1 MIRPW
6 PGLLAAL
13 LCVAGGASGQPQDP
27 PPAQDPAP
35 QRVALAQSLT
45 PPCLSIVQ
53 DAASIGLPRDVLERA
68 AAIAR
73 TSPTAPRDD
82 EAQRLAWIAGT
93 RAQALLDAAETAS
106 ATRDRFGCNALAYA
120 KVPADSLYLVGQL
133 LEHGQAAVWL
143 PASGR
148 FAATVDI
155 RRDNPQCQRGP
166 MGSLAYRV
174 DDEKTPLLFLV
185 ACVT

>member
-1 MIRPW
+1 M
-6 PGLLAAL
+6 
-13 LCVAGGASGQPQDP
+13 
-27 PPAQDPAP
+27 
-35 QRVALAQSLT
+35 
-45 PPCLSIVQ
+45 
-53 DAASIGLPRDVLERA
+53 
-68 AAIAR
+68 
-73 TSPTAPRDD
+73 
-82 EAQRLAWIAGT
+82 
-93 RAQALLDAAETAS
+93 
-106 ATRDRFGCNALAYA
+106 TRDRFGCNALAYA
-120 KVPADSLYLVGQL
+120 KAPADSLYLVGQL

-155 RRDNPQCQRGP
+155 RRDNPHCQRGP

>member
-13 LCVAGGASGQPQDP
+13 LGAAGGAGGQTRDET
-27 PPAQDPAP
+27 PAQDPPA

-53 DAASIGLPRDVLERA
+53 ETASIGLPRDVLERA

-73 TSPTAPRDD
+73 TSPNAPRGD

-93 RAQALLDAAETAS
+93 RAQTLLDAAETAGV
-106 ATRDRFGCNALAYA
+106 TRDRFGCNALGYA

-133 LEHGQAAVWL
+133 LEHGQAAVWRS
-143 PASGR
+143 ASGR
-148 FAATVDI
+148 FAATVEI
-155 RRDNPQCQRGP
+155 RHDNPKCQQGP
-166 MGSLAYRV
+166 MGSMAYRI
-174 DDEKTPLLFLV
+174 DAEKKPLLFLV
-185 ACVT
+185 ECVT

>member
-6 PGLLAAL
+6 SGLLAAL

-27 PPAQDPAP
+27 SPAQDPPP
-35 QRVALAQSLT
+35 QRIALAQSLT

-73 TSPTAPRDD
+73 TSPTAPHGN

-93 RAQALLDAAETAS
+93 RAQALLDAAEGAGV
-106 ATRDRFGCNALAYA
+106 TRDRFGCNALAYA
-120 KVPADSLYLVGQL
+120 KVPADSFYIVGQL

>member
-1 MIRPW
+1 MIRHW
-6 PGLLAAL
+6 PAL
-13 LCVAGGASGQPQDP
+13 LGTLLGLAGSAGGRTPEQT
-27 PPAQDPAP
+27 PAQDPAP

-45 PPCLSIVQ
+45 APCVSIVQ
-53 DAASIGLPRDVLERA
+53 DTASIGLQRDVLERA

-73 TSPTAPRDD
+73 TSPTAPHGN

-93 RAQALLDAAETAS
+93 RAQALLDAAEGAGV
-106 ATRDRFGCNALAYA
+106 TRDRFGCNALAYA

-155 RRDNPQCQRGP
+155 RRDNTQCQRGP

>member
-6 PGLLAAL
+6 PAL
-13 LCVAGGASGQPQDP
+13 LGALLGVAGAASAQPQDP

-35 QRVALAQSLT
+35 QRAALAQSLT

-53 DAASIGLPRDVLERA
+53 DTASIGLPRDVLERG

-82 EAQRLAWIAGT
+82 ETQRLAWIAGT
-93 RAQALLDAAETAS
+93 RAQALLDAAEA
-106 ATRDRFGCNALAYA
+106 AGVTRDRFGCNALAYD
-120 KVPADSLYLVGQL
+120 KVPADSLYLVGDL
-133 LEHGQAAVWL
+133 LGQGQAAVWL
-143 PASGR
+143 TASAR
-148 FAATVDI
+148 FAARVEI
-155 RRDNPQCQRGP
+155 RRDNPQCQQGP
-166 MGSLAYRV
+166 MGSVAYRI
-174 DDEKTPLLFLV
+174 DAEKTPLLFLI

>member
-1 MIRPW
+1 MIRVVPT
-6 PGLLAAL
+6 LLATL
-13 LCVAGGASGQPQDP
+13 LGVAGSAGGQTPDTT
-27 PPAQDPAP
+27 PAQDPAP
-35 QRVALAQSLT
+35 QRSALAQSLT
-45 PPCLSIVQ
+45 PPCLTIVQ
-53 DAASIGLPRDVLERA
+53 DTASIGLPRDVLERA

-73 TSPTAPRDD
+73 TSPTAPRGN

-93 RAQALLDAAETAS
+93 RAQALLDAAESTGV
-106 ATRDRFGCNALAYA
+106 TRDRFGCNALAYA
-120 KVPADSLYLVGQL
+120 KVPADSFYLVGQL

-148 FAATVDI
+148 FAATVEI

>member
-6 PGLLAAL
+6 PAL
-13 LCVAGGASGQPQDP
+13 LGTLLGLAGSAGGHTPEQT
-27 PPAQDPAP
+27 PAQDPAP

-45 PPCLSIVQ
+45 APCVSIVQ
-53 DAASIGLPRDVLERA
+53 DTASIGLPRDVLERA

-73 TSPTAPRDD
+73 TSPTAPLDD

-93 RAQALLDAAETAS
+93 RAQALLDAAETAG

-120 KVPADSLYLVGQL
+120 KVPADSFYLVGQL
-133 LEHGQAAVWL
+133 LEHSQAAVWL
-143 PASGR
+143 SASGR

-174 DDEKTPLLFLV
+174 DDEKIPLLFLV